1 MTLERSRTTC
11 MGRIIQNS
19 IILAILVLFGAAGY
33 FFYALEQ
40 RLPPIKYNEFL
51 ASLDNNEVVEVHLK
65 GGAITVSDIYGR
77 RFTTFSPDVA
87 SLMPR
92 LMEKQ
97 VAISADSDR
106 PSPFWNF
113 ATITLPIVLLLT
125 IWLVIN
131 LRQRHQSEEN
141 SEFAKDRA
149 ILPAPGTKHVT
160 FGDVAGIPEAKEELV
175 EIIEFLKDPQRFSRL
190 GASIPKGVLLQGPPG
205 TGKTL
210 LAKAIAGEAGV
221 PFYSFSGSD
230 FVEMFVGVGAS
241 RVRDLFREA
250 KQHTPCI
257 VFIDE
262 IDAVGAHR
270 AAAGA
275 VGGQDERSQT
285 LNALLVE
292 MDGFGRDDTIIVLA
306 ATNRPD
312 ILDPALLR
320 PGRFDRQITILP
332 PDIKGRSKILEVHAR
347 RVAMDAAV
355 DLYEI
360 ARNTPGFTGAEL
372 ANLVNEA
379 ALIAARAN
387 KNGIEMEDF
396 ERAKDRILMGV
407 ERKGLVISEND
418 RRTMAY
424 HEAGHAIVARFMPE
438 SDPLHKITII
448 PRGKAMGH
456 TQQLPLNDRHAY
468 SKTYLR
474 TRVTILMGGRAA
486 EEVGLKQQTTGAEDD
501 LIRATEIATRM
512 VCQWGMDEVIGPL
525 AYARSESAFLGNT
538 LTSTALSENIAR
550 HIDQEVKRLVDGCY
564 QDALAILSRER
575 DFLRHLA
582 EILLQTET
590 LDREEMEII
599 FDCSK
604 KKSRDKGADASLA
617 EETGE
622 SLLHACNICPASAHC
637 TENPLRIK
645 AA

>member
-1 MTLERSRTTC
+1 

-604 KKSRDKGADASLA
+604 KKSRDKGADDSLPL
-617 EETGE
+617 ETGE

-637 TENPLRIK
+637 AEKPLKTK

>member
-1 MTLERSRTTC
+1 

-19 IILAILVLFGAAGY
+19 IILAILALFGVAGY
-33 FFYALEQ
+33 LFYTLEQ
-40 RLPPIKYNEFL
+40 KLPPIKYNEFL
-51 ASLDNNEVVEVHLK
+51 TSLDNNEVVEVHLK
-65 GGAITVSDIYGR
+65 GGTVTVSDIYGR
-77 RFTTFSPDVA
+77 TFTTFSPDVA
-87 SLMPR
+87 SLMPQ
-92 LMEKQ
+92 LMAKK
-97 VAISADSDR
+97 VAITTDSDQ
-106 PSPFWNF
+106 PSPFRNF
-113 ATITLPIVLLLT
+113 ATITLPIALLLV
-125 IWLVIN
+125 ICLVSN
-131 LRQRHQSEEN
+131 RRQRQQQREEN
-141 SEFAKDRA
+141 SDFAKDRA
-149 ILPAPGTKHVT
+149 ILPIPGAKQVT
-160 FGDVAGIPEAKEELV
+160 FEDVAGIPEAKDELV

-210 LAKAIAGEAGV
+210 LAKAIAGESGV

-250 KQHTPCI
+250 KKHTPCI

-270 AAAGA
+270 AGAGT
-275 VGGQDERSQT
+275 VGGQDERGQT

-292 MDGFGRDDTIIVLA
+292 MDGFGRDETIIVLA

-320 PGRFDRQITILP
+320 PGRFDRQVTILP
-332 PDIKGRSKILEVHAR
+332 PDVKGRLKILGVHAK
-347 RVAMDAAV
+347 RVTIAPSV

-360 ARNTPGFTGAEL
+360 ARNSPGFTGAEL

-387 KNGIEMEDF
+387 KNAIEMEDF

-474 TRVTILMGGRAA
+474 SRVTILMGGRAA
-486 EEVGLKQQTTGAEDD
+486 EEVGLSQQTTGAEDD

-512 VCQWGMDEVIGPL
+512 VSQWGMNEVIGPL
-525 AYARSESAFLGNT
+525 AYAKNDSMFLGNG
-538 LTSTALSENIAR
+538 LAPASHSENIAR
-550 HIDQEVKRLVDGCY
+550 HIDQEVKKLVEGCY
-564 QDALAILSRER
+564 QQAHAILSRER

-599 FDCSK
+599 FECSL
-604 KKSRDKGADASLA
+604 KKSRDKKADATGDES
-617 EETGE
+617 GE

-637 TENPLRIK
+637 TEKPTRM
-645 AA
+645 AAN